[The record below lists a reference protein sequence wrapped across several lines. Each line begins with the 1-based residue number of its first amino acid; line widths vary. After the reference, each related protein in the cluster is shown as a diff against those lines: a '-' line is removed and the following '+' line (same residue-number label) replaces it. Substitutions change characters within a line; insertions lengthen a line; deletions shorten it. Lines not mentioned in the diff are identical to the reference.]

1 MTIDVFYSRPG
12 HLIRRL
18 NQISVAMF
26 LEEIGHLDLTPRQ
39 YAALN
44 MIKEIPNIDQASLCN
59 MIAMDKTT
67 IVKVIDRLVEKGL
80 ITRTRS
86 DTDRRTN
93 WLAITDAG
101 NETIKQVV
109 PLLDRSDHRILA
121 PLSREDRVRFME
133 MLTQLVHVNNIYS
146 RAPMTTELP
155 EDLAARKRASAP
167 GSTKAKAAP
176 ARPKAA
182 KPAATPATR
191 PRTPKAA

>member
-18 NQISVAMF
+18 NQISVALF
-26 LEEIGHLDLTPRQ
+26 LEETGHLDLTPRQ
-39 YAALN
+39 FAALN

-101 NETIKQVV
+101 NETIRQVM
-109 PLLDRSDHRILA
+109 PLLDRSDQRILA
-121 PLSREDRVRFME
+121 PLSREDRVHFMK

-155 EDLAARKRASAP
+155 EDLARRKRATGP
-167 GSTKAKAAP
+167 GKATPAA
-176 ARPKAA
+176 PKAA
-182 KPAATPATR
+182 RVASPAAK
-191 PRTPKAA
+191 PRKPKAA